1 MHKAEITMYG
11 SARSIEIPIF
21 GAKVIA
27 LRSGTIEM
35 HGKPVGVTWTQLGE
49 TANSGSDKI
58 VLKEPVIWENGSD
71 IVIATTGNLF
81 SVRESEVRTIIGKS
95 ADNQTIY
102 LNKQLDFTHLSV
114 EIQVGKSAD
123 VYKVEKRAEV
133 GLLTR
138 NIKFRG
144 NDDESWTGW
153 KSAEACPKGFNPSE
167 FATQTCFLG
176 RYGDEIGS
184 NEFGAQI
191 MIHADMDA
199 PRNKEQVF
207 VRIQNVE
214 LFHVGQSFRLGR
226 YPIHFHLNG
235 DMPSSYVKECSIRK
249 SFNRAVN
256 IHGTNYVNVSRNFIY
271 DIFGGAYFLED
282 SVEIGNEFS
291 YNLAIF
297 VKTSS
302 SLLNE
307 DSTPAAYW
315 ITNPNNTVIH
325 NAVAG
330 GTHFGY
336 WYRFLDR
343 PDGPSFNRNYC
354 PKKIPLGRF
363 YNNTIHSSG
372 RIGLWIFPGY
382 TPSIAGTCWDTRPIV
397 AKFENFISYS
407 NEKGCEWVFSNSIQ
421 FKNFIIYDQDHVG
434 IETKNIIDHSR
445 IVTAN
450 SIPPLSRTFYNE
462 LTGSAVL
469 DSIIIGSTNE
479 QSNRSITDSGLVL
492 AWDRGQL
499 IKNITFVNFPS
510 DWSHAMRGPQII
522 GTCV

>member
-27 LRSGTIEM
+27 LRNGTIDM
-35 HGKPVGVTWTQLGE
+35 HGKPVGVTWTQLGQ
-49 TANSGSDKI
+49 TASAGSDQI
-58 VLKEPVIWENGSD
+58 VLKEPVVWEVGSE
-71 IVIATTGNLF
+71 IVIATTGDLY
-81 SVRESEVRTIIGKS
+81 SVRESEVRSIIGKS
-95 ADNQTIY
+95 ADNKTLTLDQQ
-102 LNKQLDFTHLSV
+102 LNYTHLSV
-114 EIQVGKSAD
+114 EIQVGQSPD
-123 VYKVEKRAEV
+123 LYTVEKKAEV
-133 GLLTR
+133 GLLSR

-144 NDDESWTGW
+144 NNDDSWNSL
-153 KSAEACPKGFNPSE
+153 KSAAACPEGFDPSE
-167 FATQTCFLG
+167 FATQTCYLG

-199 PRNKEQVF
+199 PRNKEHVIA
-207 VRIQNVE
+207 RIQNVE

-235 DMPSSYVKECSIRK
+235 DMPSSYVRECSIRK

-256 IHGTNYVNVSRNFIY
+256 VHGTHYVKVSRNFIY
-271 DIFGGAYFLED
+271 DIMGGAYFLED

-315 ITNPNNTVIH
+315 VTNPNNTVIH
-325 NAVAG
+325 NSVAG
-330 GTHFGY
+330 GTHFGF
-336 WYRFLDR
+336 WYRLLDR
-343 PDGPSFNRNYC
+343 PDGPSFDQNYC

-363 YNNTIHSSG
+363 FNNTIHSSG

-382 TPSIAGTCWDTRPIV
+382 TPSVSGSCWDSRPSV
-397 AKFENFISYS
+397 AKFENLVSYS
-407 NEKGCEWVFSNSIQ
+407 NEKGSEWVFSNSLQ
-421 FKNFIIYDQDHVG
+421 FRNFIIYDQYHVG
-434 IETKNIIDHSR
+434 IETKNNVYHNHFSKNIQ
-445 IVTAN
+445 
-450 SIPPLSRTFYNE
+450 PLVATFYNE
-462 LTGSAVL
+462 NTGPAIL
-469 DSIIIGSTNE
+469 NSIIIGNSDNLDTKSTE
-479 QSNRSITDSGLVL
+479 SGIVL

-499 IKNITFVNFPS
+499 IKNVTFINFPS
-510 DWSHAMRGPQII
+510 DKSHCMRGPEIH
-522 GTCV
+522 GTCL

>member
-1 MHKAEITMYG
+1 MYG
-11 SARSIEIPIF
+11 SARSIELPIF

-27 LRSGTIEM
+27 LRSGTIDM
-35 HGKPVGVTWTQLGE
+35 HGKPVGITWTQLGQ
-49 TANSGSDKI
+49 TANAGSSQI
-58 VLKEPVIWENGSD
+58 ELKEPVIWENGSE
-71 IVIATTGNLF
+71 IVIATTGDHF
-81 SVRESEVRTIIGKS
+81 SVGESEVRTIINKS
-95 ADNQTIY
+95 TDNKV
-102 LNKQLDFTHLSV
+102 LSLDQPLKFTHLSV
-114 EIQVGKSAD
+114 EYEVGESPDKL
-123 VYKVEKRAEV
+123 YKVEKRAEI

-144 NDDESWTGW
+144 NNDESWNSL
-153 KSAEACPKGFNPSE
+153 KSAKACPQGFNPSE

-184 NEFGAQI
+184 NEFGAHI

-199 PRNKEQVF
+199 PRNKEHVIA
-207 VRIQNVE
+207 RIKNVE

-235 DMPSSYVKECSIRK
+235 DMPSSYVRECSIRK

-256 IHGTNYVNVSRNFIY
+256 VHGTHYVKVSRNFIY
-271 DIFGGAYFLED
+271 DIMGGAYFLED

-302 SLLNE
+302 SLLTE

-325 NAVAG
+325 NSVAG

-343 PDGPSFNRNYC
+343 PDGPSFDRNYC

-363 YNNTIHSSG
+363 FNNSVHSSG

-382 TPSIAGTCWDTRPIV
+382 TPSLSGSCSDSRPSV
-397 AKFENFISYS
+397 AKFEKLISYS
-407 NEKGCEWVFSNSIQ
+407 NEKGAEWVFSNSLQ
-421 FKNFIIYDQDHVG
+421 FINFIVFDEYHVG
-434 IETKNIIDHSR
+434 IETKNNVNHPRFSR
-445 IVTAN
+445 TIQSLVA
-450 SIPPLSRTFYNE
+450 TFYNQN
-462 LTGSAVL
+462 TGTAIL
-469 DSIIIGSTNE
+469 DSVIIGN
-479 QSNRSITDSGLVL
+479 SNNNDRTITKSGLVL

-499 IKNITFVNFPS
+499 IKNVTFINFPTQS
-510 DWSHAMRGPQII
+510 SHAMRGPEII
-522 GTCV
+522 GICV